1 MNVNIYSLSVPDTLE
16 IKYIGRTKNSL
27 KKRLSGHIASA
38 KKKVFKTRKDNW
50 LLNLLKENKKP
61 IISLLTIIEGWEE
74 SYLYEQNLIKE
85 YLDKGYVLYNLKD
98 LGVGHTLP
106 CREDV
111 KLKISETVKKLHREG
126 LYKDTIIKVPVTI
139 YDLDGN
145 NVQTF
150 KSITDCAKFLNI
162 SLKHLEKSLTRGDKR
177 LHNFQI
183 RKQNLPKIDKYVKP
197 KIIRE
202 CKSNSI
208 LDTITNEILNFN
220 SIAETLKFLDI
231 GMSWFSE
238 CRKNKLLIKNRYK
251 VT

>member
-16 IKYIGRTKNSL
+16 VKYIGRTKNSL
-27 KKRLSGHIASA
+27 KKRLSGHLAAA
-38 KKKVFKTRKDNW
+38 KKKVSKTRKDYW

-61 IISLLTIIEGWEE
+61 IISLLTTVEGWEE
-74 SYLYEQNLIKE
+74 SYIYEQNLIKE
-85 YLDKGYVLYNLKD
+85 YLDNGYDLYNLKD

-111 KLKISETVKKLHREG
+111 KLKISETVKRLHREG
-126 LYKDTIIKVPVTI
+126 LYNDTIYKVPITI

-145 NVQTF
+145 NIQTF

-162 SLKHLEKSLTRGDKR
+162 SLKHLEKSLQRGDKR
-177 LHNFQI
+177 LHSFQI
-183 RKQNLPKIDKYVKP
+183 RKQNLPKIDKYIKS

-208 LDTITNEILNFN
+208 LDTVTNEILKFH
-220 SIAETLKFLDI
+220 SIKETLIFLDI
-231 GMSWFSE
+231 GMSWFSK
-238 CRKNKLLIKNRYK
+238 CRKNKLLIKNRYI